1 MASLLSDYSALAAAV
16 VAVYSSTAKSESE
29 EHNTT
34 NSTHNYHYQA
44 PGGNL
49 PSLQSLSSLVLPT
62 ADMRFQI
69 YCNGTLLEAVQ
80 KARLFADCKHF
91 VDMPLK
97 GDAGG

>member
-1 MASLLSDYSALAAAV
+1 MAFRLSDYSPLASAVAAYV
-16 VAVYSSTAKSESE
+16 DSNSEQ
-29 EHNTT
+29 EHNTAT
-34 NSTHNYHYQA
+34 NNPANNPHPHYQTL
-44 PGGNL
+44 GGSLRSLAVLTLL
-49 PSLQSLSSLVLPT
+49 PA
-62 ADMRFQI
+62 ADMRYQI